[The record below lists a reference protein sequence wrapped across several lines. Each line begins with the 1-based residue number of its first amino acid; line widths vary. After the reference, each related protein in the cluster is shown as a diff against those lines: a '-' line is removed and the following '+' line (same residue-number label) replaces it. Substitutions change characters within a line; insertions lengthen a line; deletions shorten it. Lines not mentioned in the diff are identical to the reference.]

1 LPGRAN
7 FGGSARGDFIF
18 PGQHSYPEGQPFRM
32 KESLMPVQ
40 GIKETSADL
49 SDLFAEEKG
58 IYVQDCY
65 QCQKCS
71 VGCPVVFAMDYKP
84 NQIMQ
89 MVSLGMKERV
99 LNCKTIWVCASCYTC
114 STRCPNDIDIAGVM
128 DRLRQTAQREGVDPG
143 EKDIAVFHASFLESI
158 RAHGRVHELGLMARY
173 KMKTGKFMDDF
184 KLGWKM
190 FLKGKLRLFPA
201 RVKKKEDIKGFFRE
215 SKI

>member
-1 LPGRAN
+1 MTSPGEGHKIALPD
-7 FGGSARGDFIF
+7 SAE
-18 PGQHSYPEGQPFRM
+18 SSFRM
-32 KESLMPVQ
+32 E
-40 GIKETSADL
+40 GID
-49 SDLFAEEKG
+49 
-58 IYVQDCY
+58 VQDCY

-71 VGCPVVFAMDYKP
+71 AGCPVVFAMDYKP

-128 DRLRQTAQREGVDPG
+128 DRLRQAALREGFEPAERDVP
-143 EKDIAVFHASFLESI
+143 AFHASFLESI
-158 RAHGRVHELGLMARY
+158 RTHGRVHELGMMARY
-173 KMKTGKFMDDF
+173 KMKTGKFLDDF

-190 FLKGKLRLFPA
+190 FTKGKLRLFPA
-201 RVKKKEDIKGFFRE
+201 RFRKKGEIKKIFRE